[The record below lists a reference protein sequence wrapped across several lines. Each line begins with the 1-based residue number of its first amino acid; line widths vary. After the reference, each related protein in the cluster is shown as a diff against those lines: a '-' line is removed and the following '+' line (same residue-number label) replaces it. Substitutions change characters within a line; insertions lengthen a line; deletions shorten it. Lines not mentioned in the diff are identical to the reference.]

1 MINASNVLSVLAGLA
16 GGSYEP
22 GMFASLAS

>member
-1 MINASNVLSVLAGLA
+1 MINATNRLAVIVRQK

-22 GMFASLAS
+22 GMFASFTG